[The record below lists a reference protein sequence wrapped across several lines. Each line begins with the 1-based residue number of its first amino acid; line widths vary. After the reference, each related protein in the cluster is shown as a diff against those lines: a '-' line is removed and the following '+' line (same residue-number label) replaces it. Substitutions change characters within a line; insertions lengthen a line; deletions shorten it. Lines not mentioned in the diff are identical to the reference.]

1 MAGFDSIVLL
11 YYFLSQIIC
20 CSHVHLRFAF
30 QSTKNLLC
38 QFTGSL
44 VTPLNSFSHEYAKDF
59 VGVGFGN
66 SLRFRELLQTP
77 SLVLSGPGSPK
88 GKNGCLESRLDL
100 VSITLYYLGCSNS
113 SDDVGS

>member
-1 MAGFDSIVLL
+1 MYILDLL
-11 YYFLSQIIC
+11 SRAQRISC
-20 CSHVHLRFAF
+20 A
-30 QSTKNLLC
+30 N
-38 QFTGSL
+38 SL
-44 VTPLNSFSHEYAKDF
+44 ALWSLHSLNSFSHVYAKDF

-66 SLRFRELLQTP
+66 SPRFREFLQTP

-88 GKNGCLESRLDL
+88 GKNGCLKSRLDL